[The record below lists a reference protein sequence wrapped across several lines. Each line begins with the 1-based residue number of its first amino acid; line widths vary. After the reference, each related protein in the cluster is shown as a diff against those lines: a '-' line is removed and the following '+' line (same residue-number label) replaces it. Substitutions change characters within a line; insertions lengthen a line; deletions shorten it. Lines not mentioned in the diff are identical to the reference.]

1 MKKKQTK
8 KPAATKKVVKKKIVK
23 KKVKKPV
30 KKSFIDKIKSIFIKE
45 ESKKSRIVELRKKE
59 KPFIRYSFN
68 VESLKVDHKN
78 LVEEILFVYKGT
90 MVIPKSQKNNYE
102 PGSSSVQGVYV
113 IKDNTNDPVF
123 KKDFNSINKQEV
135 IKHLINNVRSGYV
148 LDMRQ
153 TIKKELMPEYKIISK
168 LPWK

>member
-1 MKKKQTK
+1 MKKKKTK
-8 KPAATKKVVKKKIVK
+8 KPAATKVVKKKVT
-23 KKVKKPV
+23 KPV

-45 ESKKSRIVELRKKE
+45 ESEKSRVVELRKKE

-68 VESLKVDHKN
+68 VESLKVDHNN

-90 MVIPKSQKNNYE
+90 MVIPKSQKDNYE
-102 PGSSSVQGVYV
+102 PGSTSVQGVYV
-113 IKDNTNDPVF
+113 IKDNTNDTVF

-153 TIKKELMPEYKIISK
+153 TIKKELMPEYKIITK